1 MNPFLDSLEGRRP
14 LSIRPRMW
22 PLLPVELNLQYHCL
36 SAAAHALNNVSI
48 RYDRPTKLA
57 FTSPVS
63 HLCERSIMS
72 AVLFKSPA
80 PLSHYVGPLLIDIS
94 GRTYLHIRSRGAA
107 ASGPYPSC
115 SSRSL
120 SEKPRQS
127 CVTGGQQ
134 HNNTCM

>member
-36 SAAAHALNNVSI
+36 SAVSI

-63 HLCERSIMS
+63 QLCERSIMS

-80 PLSHYVGPLLIDIS
+80 PLSHYVGALLIDIS
-94 GRTYLHIRSRGAA
+94 GRTYLHIHSRGAA

-127 CVTGGQQ
+127 CVTGGEQ